1 MRQGSSLALKG
12 CLGCLGLLVVL
23 GLVAAFFVVLPWMRG
38 PERPEPVSETLA
50 HELPAGPAVPV
61 TPEAPELG
69 GVRVPPA
76 SRPEP
81 WTLVLDI
88 DLAELLIEPAPEGT
102 SLTVEAKY
110 DRANFEL
117 TEEISREQ
125 RVYEVGFGARWALSG
140 VLRSQNAGANE
151 IRLLVPRDTPLAL
164 TGRVG
169 VGRTRA
175 DLSGLWLTGIDIEV
189 GVGDHHFGFEAPT
202 REPVG
207 RVRFEGSM
215 GELTLQGLGFASPE
229 ELTVDQGMGEL
240 LVDLTGSWRQDAQ
253 VRVDLGM
260 GELLVRVP
268 EGVAVDHQID
278 VGMGEV
284 VRRLGEAEAPPGAPR
299 LRLEVDGGMGE
310 VVVRRVA
317 AEPAEEPPSE

>member
-1 MRQGSSLALKG
+1 MRQGSNLALKG
-12 CLGCLGLLVVL
+12 CLGCLGVLVVL
-23 GLVAAFFVVLPWMRG
+23 GLVAAFFVVLPWIRG
-38 PERPEPVSETLA
+38 PESPEPVSETLA

-69 GVRVPPA
+69 GVRVPSA
-76 SRPEP
+76 RPEP
-81 WTLVLDI
+81 WTLVLDVGM
-88 DLAELLIEPAPEGT
+88 AELIIEPAPPGA
-102 SLTVEAKY
+102 SLTVEASY

-117 TEEISREQ
+117 TEEISHEQ
-125 RVYEVGFGARWALSG
+125 RVYEVSFGARGALSG
-140 VLRSQNAGANE
+140 LLRSQNAGANE

-175 DLSGLWLTGIDIEV
+175 DLSGLWLTGIDVEV
-189 GVGDHHFGFEAPT
+189 GVGDHHFGFEAAT

-215 GELTLQGLGFASPE
+215 GELTLQGMGFASPE

-240 LVDLTGSWRQDAQ
+240 MVDLTGPWRQDAE

-268 EGVAVDHQID
+268 EGVAVDDRVD

-284 VRRLGEAEAPPGAPR
+284 VRRLGDQEPPAGAPR
-299 LRLEVDGGMGE
+299 LTLHVDGGMGE

-317 AEPAEEPPSE
+317 AAPAEEPPP